1 MGCVSLIVAV
11 CSNVSAH
18 CRKKIKK
25 NLTDRFERYD
35 NSAASIIGNNDY
47 NNNNNDT
54 DNNGDSNDIDND
66 DNGNSQQIII
76 IDIRK
81 NHKERN
87 SSK

>member
-18 CRKKIKK
+18 YRKKIKK
-25 NLTDRFERYD
+25 ILQIDLN
-35 NSAASIIGNNDY
+35 AASIIGNNNY

-54 DNNGDSNDIDND
+54 DNNGDSNDVDND